1 MVFSVLILYFDTLLY
16 DFPLVASLSL
26 PGLESPAEMH
36 DAKLKVE
43 VFCAGHRLDLSCGIK
58 GGPLTR
64 DLTQADP
71 YTRREMIS
79 AVQKSVAQSVCH
91 RVRFLLGANAVRKLL
106 YEPSSSPI
114 N

>member
-1 MVFSVLILYFDTLLY
+1 MQSLRLKYSV
-16 DFPLVASLSL
+16 P
-26 PGLESPAEMH
+26 
-36 DAKLKVE
+36 
-43 VFCAGHRLDLSCGIK
+43 GHRLDLSCGIK

-71 YTRREMIS
+71 HTRREMIS
-79 AVQKSVAQSVCH
+79 AVRKSVAQSVCH

>member
-43 VFCAGHRLDLSCGIK
+43 IFCAGSPWIFPVESK
-58 GGPLTR
+58 
-64 DLTQADP
+64 AD
-71 YTRREMIS
+71 R
-79 AVQKSVAQSVCH
+79 
-91 RVRFLLGANAVRKLL
+91 
-106 YEPSSSPI
+106 
-114 N
+114 